1 MILIQDAHDQT
12 VTVIPIRG
20 LAKVSDQSPKRQDV
34 GMKDLLKV
42 MITIS
47 DQFMWPLCNNTGYLM
62 TLLSINHFL
71 KSVVDCSQNQF

>member
-34 GMKDLLKV
+34 GMKDL
-42 MITIS
+42 S
-47 DQFMWPLCNNTGYLM
+47 F
-62 TLLSINHFL
+62 S
-71 KSVVDCSQNQF
+71 